1 MPAPEGSS
9 SSAAWR
15 LRLGFAARFGG
26 LGAVVVEVEAEDA
39 EAGPGPGASAR
50 AVDVDVEIDDDSML
64 TIVELLVSEV
74 GLGRL
79 SYVVV
84 EPSRTLDMA

>member
-1 MPAPEGSS
+1 
-9 SSAAWR
+9 
-15 LRLGFAARFGG
+15 LGFATRFGG
-26 LGAVVVEVEAEDA
+26 LGAVEVEVEAEDA
-39 EAGPGPGASAR
+39 EAGPGPGAR
-50 AVDVDVEIDDDSML
+50 AVDVEIDDDSML